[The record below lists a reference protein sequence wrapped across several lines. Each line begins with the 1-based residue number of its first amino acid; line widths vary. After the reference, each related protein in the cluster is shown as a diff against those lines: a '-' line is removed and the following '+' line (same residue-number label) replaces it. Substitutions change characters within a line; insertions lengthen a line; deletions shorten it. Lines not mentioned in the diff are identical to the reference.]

1 MTAPEVTRVQAR
13 KLLKK
18 EKQPGLF
25 GGRYRF
31 SPYMACGHGCIY
43 CDGRFEK
50 YHVQGD
56 FDHDIVA
63 RVNTP
68 DLLADELPRLR
79 EPGPVCISSGV
90 SDPYQPVEEELLL
103 TRRSAEVLAEGDR
116 PVVIHTKSS
125 LLLRDID
132 IWERLN
138 RRAPVTVMV
147 SLTITDK
154 TVRKWLEPG
163 ASTVEQRLKLLS
175 ECSSRGIGT
184 GVLAMPF
191 VPFLTDGEEQ
201 LSLLLGRIMASG
213 ADFAMPGL
221 LTLKEGRQKGFF
233 FSSLRKARPDLVE
246 PLLKLYSDAD
256 RWGSPPGEYSAGF
269 HEKVE
274 RVWGARGADTMIP
287 HRLYKGQFTLYDEFA
302 ILLGDMQTLY
312 RRKGVKVGKLRTA
325 SRRFQEWVEARR
337 RHTARRRNLS
347 YSMIDDYLRVMTRSG
362 ELGELLKNRKLGDFL
377 REVEAGGVFDYLTL
391 GLEGRGQNDG

>member
-1 MTAPEVTRVQAR
+1 MTAPDVTRVEVR

-18 EKQPGLF
+18 EKHPGLF

-56 FDHDIVA
+56 FDSDIVA
-63 RVNTP
+63 RMNAP
-68 DLLADELPRLR
+68 DLLARELPRLR

-90 SDPYQPVEEELLL
+90 SDPYQPVEKELEL
-103 TRRSAEVLAEGDR
+103 TRRSAEVLAGEDR

-125 LLLRDID
+125 LLLRDVE
-132 IWERLN
+132 IWERLD
-138 RRAPVTVMV
+138 RKAPVTVMV
-147 SLTITDK
+147 SLTMTGEP
-154 TVRKWLEPG
+154 VREWLEPG
-163 ASTVEQRLKLLS
+163 ASTVERRLEML
-175 ECSSRGIGT
+175 EACSSRGMGA

-191 VPFLTDGEEQ
+191 IPFLTDGEEQ
-201 LSLLLGRIMASG
+201 M
-213 ADFAMPGL
+213 ADFLGKVKSAGAQFIMPGL

-233 FSSLRKARPDLVE
+233 FSALRKARPDLVE
-246 PLLKLYSDAD
+246 PLLKLYSGGD
-256 RWGSPPGEYSAGF
+256 RWGSPPGEYSAEF

-274 RVWGARGADTMIP
+274 RVWGTEGVDRMIP
-287 HRLYKGQFTLYDEFA
+287 HRLYKGQFTLYDEFS

-312 RRKGVKVGKLRTA
+312 RMQGVEVGKLRRA
-325 SRRFQEWVEARR
+325 SRRFQEWTEARR
-337 RHTARRRNLS
+337 RYTARRRNLS
-347 YSMIDDYLRVMTRSG
+347 YSMIDDYLRVMARSG

-377 REVEAGGVFDYLTL
+377 REVESGGVFDYRTL
-391 GLEGRGQNDG
+391 RFEGRGKNDG